1 MRLSWTRAP
10 LGMRAAVMVLLAVAL
25 LACVPTT
32 FARAEMPSMPGR
44 DCAGPGCE
52 QIACARLD
60 QLAAPP
66 KQSAEPLAL
75 AVTPDVQ
82 VSPPP
87 DHTRAVSPPLASVGW
102 QPVRP
107 LAPRSP
113 PVA

>member
-1 MRLSWTRAP
+1 MRAP
-10 LGMRAAVMVLLAVAL
+10 LGMRAAAMVLLAVAV
-25 LACVPTT
+25 LACVPT
-32 FARAEMPSMPGR
+32 FARTEMPPMPGR

-52 QIACARLD
+52 QIACARPD
-60 QLAAPP
+60 QLPAPP
-66 KQSAEPLAL
+66 KQSAGPLAL

-82 VSPPP
+82 APVSQ
-87 DHTRAVSPPLASVGW
+87 DHMMAVSPPLASGGW